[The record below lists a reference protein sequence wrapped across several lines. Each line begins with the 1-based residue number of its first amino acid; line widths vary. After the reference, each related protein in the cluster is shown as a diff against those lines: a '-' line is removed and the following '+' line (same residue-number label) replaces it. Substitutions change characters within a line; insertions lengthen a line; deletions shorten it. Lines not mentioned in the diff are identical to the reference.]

1 MIKPYPIGRQDFKAI
16 IEDGYAYVDK
26 TERMY
31 EMIKNRTFVFL
42 SRPRRFGKSLLINTL
57 QQYFEG
63 NRELFKDLKI
73 SRLEK
78 DWIKYPVFRFDMS
91 SYKDLPVE
99 SMSYAISNAI
109 SKYEKEYSIKS
120 SDKLGNGERFKNVI
134 EAAYKQTGRKAVVLI
149 DEYDSPLLA
158 HLHDGK
164 LADVKPV
171 LQELYQQVKVNE
183 QFEQFVFIT
192 GISRFSQ
199 VSIFSTLNNLVNISM
214 DPRFDD
220 ICGISSDEL
229 LENFKDGI
237 SQLAERYDCTFDEM
251 YQKLKNKYDGY
262 HFSYD
267 SKDIFNPLS
276 VLSSLD
282 FKELKNF
289 WFETATSSYVIDHLK
304 KHNAQILDFEG
315 VQMFESGF
323 YASYED
329 VISVYPLLYQAG
341 YLTIKDYD
349 RESEVYTL
357 SYPNSEVR
365 VSMLEVLMP
374 SWVGCSTDD
383 GKINMQKFYFALKAG
398 RIDDAFELLKE
409 FFLQIPN
416 VLNNKNEKHFQTV
429 IYVLFRWLGFYT
441 QSEVNT
447 SKGRLDCILFAPKQ
461 IFIIEF
467 KVDESAEKALA
478 QINEKGYADPYHTD
492 GRPIIKIGVNFS
504 SEERTIE
511 GWKVE
516 EELKVKN

>member
-1 MIKPYPIGRQDFKAI
+1 MIKPYPIGRQDFKDI
-16 IEDGYAYVDK
+16 IESGFAYVDK

-31 EMIKNRTFVFL
+31 EMVRNRKFVFL
-42 SRPRRFGKSLLINTL
+42 SRPRRFGKSLLVNTL

-63 NRELFKDLKI
+63 NKDLFKDLKI
-73 SRLEK
+73 SKLEK

-91 SYKDLPVE
+91 ECKDMDMDGIKASIASTLKIYEDQYGVSCE
-99 SMSYAISNAI
+99 
-109 SKYEKEYSIKS
+109 EKE
-120 SDKLGNGERFKNVI
+120 NGLRFKKLIRSVCNL
-134 EAAYKQTGRKAVVLI
+134 TGRKAVVLI

-164 LADVKPV
+164 LPEVKRI
-171 LQELYQQVKVNE
+171 LQEFYQQVKVNE
-183 QFEQFVFIT
+183 QYEQFVFIT

-199 VSIFSTLNNLVNISM
+199 VSIFSTLNNLENISM
-214 DPRFDD
+214 DDKFCD
-220 ICGISSDEL
+220 ICGITQAEL
-229 LENFKDGI
+229 LENFREDIEEFAKEEEC
-237 SQLAERYDCTFDEM
+237 SFDEM
-251 YQKLKNKYDGY
+251 LQKLKLKYDGY
-262 HFSYD
+262 HFSKKKTD
-267 SKDIFNPLS
+267 VFNPLS
-276 VLSSLD
+276 VLSAFSK
-282 FKELKNF
+282 KELKNF

-304 KHNAQILDFEG
+304 KHNAQILDFES
-315 VQMFESGF
+315 VELFESGF

-329 VISVYPLLYQAG
+329 VKSVYPLLYQAG
-341 YLTIKDYD
+341 YLTIKGYD
-349 RESEVYTL
+349 KESDVYTI

-383 GKINMQKFYFALKAG
+383 GKINMQRFYFALKAG
-398 RIDDAFELLKE
+398 RIDEAFELLKE

-416 VLNNKNEKHFQTV
+416 VLNNKNEKHFHTV

-478 QINEKGYADPYHTD
+478 QINEKGYADPYRTD
-492 GRPIIKIGVNFS
+492 GRPIVKIGVNFS

-516 EELKVKN
+516 ES

>member
-73 SRLEK
+73 SHLEK

-91 SYKDLPVE
+91 GCKDMNVDGMYSYIGNTLWW
-99 SMSYAISNAI
+99 
-109 SKYEKEYSIKS
+109 YEKKYDIQTEEKN
-120 SDKLGNGERFKNVI
+120 NGVRFQNLIQTAVKN
-134 EAAYKQTGRKAVVLI
+134 TGRKAVILI

-164 LADVKPV
+164 LPEVKQI
-171 LQELYQQVKVNE
+171 LQELYQQLKVNE
-183 QFEQFVFIT
+183 QYEKFVFIT

-220 ICGISSDEL
+220 ICGITSDEL

-237 SQLAERYDCTFDEM
+237 SQMAEKYECTFEEM
-251 YQKLKNKYDGY
+251 YLKLKNKYDGY
-262 HFSYD
+262 HFSYN
-267 SKDIFNPLS
+267 SKDVFNPLS

-304 KHNAQILDFEG
+304 KHNAQILDFESTEL
-315 VQMFESGF
+315 FESDF
-323 YASYED
+323 YVSQED
-329 VISVYPLLYQAG
+329 SRSVYPLLFQAG
-341 YLTIKDYD
+341 YLTIKNYD

-357 SYPNSEVR
+357 SYPNNEVR

-374 SWVGCSTDD
+374 SWVGCSSKD
-383 GKINMQKFYFALKAG
+383 GKLNMQKFYFALKAG

-416 VLNNKNEKHFQTV
+416 MLNNKNEKHFQTV

-478 QINEKGYADPYHTD
+478 QINKKGYADPYRSD

-504 SEERTIE
+504 SSERTIE
-511 GWKVE
+511 GWEVE
-516 EELKVKN
+516 E

>member
-63 NRELFKDLKI
+63 NKELFKDLKI

-91 SYKDLPVE
+91 GCKDMDVDGMYSYIGNTLWW
-99 SMSYAISNAI
+99 
-109 SKYEKEYSIKS
+109 YEKKYDIQTEEKN
-120 SDKLGNGERFKNVI
+120 NGVRFQNLIQTAVKN
-134 EAAYKQTGRKAVVLI
+134 TGRKAVVLI

-158 HLHDGK
+158 HFHDGK

-237 SQLAERYDCTFDEM
+237 SQLAERYNCSFDEM
-251 YQKLKNKYDGY
+251 YLKLKNKYDGY

-304 KHNAQILDFEG
+304 KHNAQILDFES
-315 VQMFESGF
+315 VELFESDF
-323 YASYED
+323 YVSQED
-329 VISVYPLLYQAG
+329 SRSVYPLLFQAG

-349 RESEVYTL
+349 RESSRYVIG
-357 SYPNSEVR
+357 YPNSEVR
-365 VSMLEVLMP
+365 VSMLEVMMP
-374 SWVGCSTDD
+374 SWVGCSATD
-383 GKINMQKFYFALKAG
+383 GKNYMCDFYFALKAG
-398 RIDDAFELLKE
+398 KIDEAFELLKE
-409 FFLQIPN
+409 FFVQIPN

-478 QINEKGYADPYHTD
+478 QISEKGYAEPYRTD

-516 EELKVKN
+516 A

>member
-16 IEDGYAYVDK
+16 IEGGFAYVDK

-63 NRELFKDLKI
+63 NKDLFKDLKI
-73 SRLEK
+73 SKLEK

-91 SYKDLPVE
+91 GCKDMDVNGMHSYIGNTLWW
-99 SMSYAISNAI
+99 
-109 SKYEKEYSIKS
+109 YEKEYGIQNEENS
-120 SDKLGNGERFKNVI
+120 NGVRFQNLIQTAVK
-134 EAAYKQTGRKAVVLI
+134 KTGRKAVILI

-164 LADVKPV
+164 LPEVKPI

-183 QFEQFVFIT
+183 QYEQFVFIT

-220 ICGISSDEL
+220 ICGITSEEL

-237 SQLAERYDCTFDEM
+237 GQMAEKYNCTFDEM
-251 YQKLKNKYDGY
+251 YLKLKNKYDGY

-304 KHNAQILDFEG
+304 KHNAQILDFEN
-315 VQMFESGF
+315 VELFESDF
-323 YASYED
+323 YVSQED
-329 VISVYPLLYQAG
+329 SKSVYPLLYQAG

-349 RESEVYTL
+349 RESSRYVIG
-357 SYPNSEVR
+357 YPNSEVR
-365 VSMLEVLMP
+365 VSMLEVMMP
-374 SWVGCSTDD
+374 SWVGCSATD
-383 GKINMQKFYFALKAG
+383 GKNYMCDFYFALKAG
-398 RIDDAFELLKE
+398 RIDEAFDLLKE

-478 QINEKGYADPYHTD
+478 QINEKGYADPYRAD
-492 GRPIIKIGVNFS
+492 GRPIVKIGVNFS

-516 EELKVKN
+516 E

>member
-16 IEDGYAYVDK
+16 IEGGYAYVDK

-91 SYKDLPVE
+91 GCKDMDVDGMYSYIGNTLWW
-99 SMSYAISNAI
+99 
-109 SKYEKEYSIKS
+109 YEKKYDIQTEETN
-120 SDKLGNGERFKNVI
+120 NGVRFQNLIQTAVNK
-134 EAAYKQTGRKAVVLI
+134 TGRKAVILI

-164 LADVKPV
+164 LPEVKTI

-183 QFEQFVFIT
+183 QYEQFVFIT

-237 SQLAERYDCTFDEM
+237 SQMAERYNCSFDEM
-251 YQKLKNKYDGY
+251 YLKLKNKYDGY

-304 KHNAQILDFEG
+304 KHNAQILDFESIEL
-315 VQMFESGF
+315 FESDF
-323 YASYED
+323 YVSQED
-329 VISVYPLLYQAG
+329 SKSVYPLLYQAG
-341 YLTIKDYD
+341 YLTIKDFD

-374 SWVGCSTDD
+374 SWVGCSSKD
-383 GKINMQKFYFALKAG
+383 GKLYMQKFYFALKSG
-398 RIDDAFELLKE
+398 RIDEAFELLKE
-409 FFLQIPN
+409 FFVQIPN

-447 SKGRLDCILFAPKQ
+447 SKGRLDCILFAPKH

-467 KVDESAEKALA
+467 KVDESAKKALA
-478 QINEKGYADPYHTD
+478 QINEKGYAEPYRTD
-492 GRPIIKIGVNFS
+492 GRPIVKIGVNFS

-516 EELKVKN
+516 DDSFI

>member
-16 IEDGYAYVDK
+16 IEGGYAYVDK

-91 SYKDLPVE
+91 GCKDMDVDGMYSYIGNTLWW
-99 SMSYAISNAI
+99 
-109 SKYEKEYSIKS
+109 YEKKYDIQTEETN
-120 SDKLGNGERFKNVI
+120 NGVRFQNLIQTAVNK
-134 EAAYKQTGRKAVVLI
+134 TGRKAVILI

-164 LADVKPV
+164 LPEVKPI

-183 QFEQFVFIT
+183 QYEQFVFIT

-237 SQLAERYDCTFDEM
+237 SQMAERYNCSFDEM
-251 YQKLKNKYDGY
+251 YLKLKNKYDGY

-304 KHNAQILDFEG
+304 KHNAQILDFESIEL
-315 VQMFESGF
+315 FESDF
-323 YASYED
+323 YVSQED
-329 VISVYPLLYQAG
+329 SKSVYPLLYQAG
-341 YLTIKDYD
+341 YLTIKDFD

-374 SWVGCSTDD
+374 SWVGCSSKD
-383 GKINMQKFYFALKAG
+383 GKLYMQKFYFALKSG
-398 RIDDAFELLKE
+398 RIDEAFELLKE
-409 FFLQIPN
+409 FFVQIPN

-447 SKGRLDCILFAPKQ
+447 SKGRLDCILFAPKH

-467 KVDESAEKALA
+467 KVDESAKKALA
-478 QINEKGYADPYHTD
+478 QINEKGYAEPYRTD
-492 GRPIIKIGVNFS
+492 GRPIVKIGVNFS

-516 EELKVKN
+516 DDSFI

>member
-91 SYKDLPVE
+91 ECKDMDVDGIKASIASTLKIYE
-99 SMSYAISNAI
+99 DQYGISC
-109 SKYEKEYSIKS
+109 EDKE
-120 SDKLGNGERFKNVI
+120 NGLRFKKLIRSVCS
-134 EAAYKQTGRKAVVLI
+134 QTGRKAVVLI

-199 VSIFSTLNNLVNISM
+199 VSIFSTLNNLENISM
-214 DPRFDD
+214 DDAFCD
-220 ICGISSDEL
+220 ICGITQDEL
-229 LENFKDGI
+229 MENFREDIEVFARNEEI
-237 SQLAERYDCTFDEM
+237 SFDEM
-251 YQKLKNKYDGY
+251 ALKLKTKYDGY
-262 HFSYD
+262 HFSKKKTD
-267 SKDIFNPLS
+267 VFNPLS
-276 VLSSLD
+276 VLSAFSK
-282 FKELKNF
+282 KELKNF
-289 WFETATSSYVIDHLK
+289 WFETATSTYVIDHLK
-304 KHNAQILDFEG
+304 KHNAQILDFES
-315 VQMFESGF
+315 VELFESDF
-323 YASYED
+323 YVSQED
-329 VISVYPLLYQAG
+329 SRSVYPLLFQAG

-357 SYPNSEVR
+357 SYPNNEVR

-374 SWVGCSTDD
+374 SWVGCSSKD
-383 GKINMQKFYFALKAG
+383 GKLYMQKFYFALKAG

-447 SKGRLDCILFAPKQ
+447 SKGRLDCILFAPKK

-478 QINEKGYADPYHTD
+478 QINEKGYAEPYRTD
-492 GRPIIKIGVNFS
+492 GRPIVKIGVNFS

-516 EELKVKN
+516 EELKVKS

>member
-1 MIKPYPIGRQDFKAI
+1 MIKPYPIGRQDFKDI
-16 IEDGYAYVDK
+16 IESGFAYVDK

-31 EMIKNRTFVFL
+31 EMVRNRKFVFL
-42 SRPRRFGKSLLINTL
+42 SRPRRFGKSLLVNTL

-63 NRELFKDLKI
+63 NKDLFKDLKI
-73 SRLEK
+73 SKLEK

-91 SYKDLPVE
+91 ECKDMDMDGIKASIASTLKIYEDQYGVSCE
-99 SMSYAISNAI
+99 
-109 SKYEKEYSIKS
+109 EKE
-120 SDKLGNGERFKNVI
+120 NGLRFKKLIRSVCNL
-134 EAAYKQTGRKAVVLI
+134 TGRKAVVLI

-164 LADVKPV
+164 LPEVKQI
-171 LQELYQQVKVNE
+171 LQEFYQQVKVNE
-183 QFEQFVFIT
+183 QYEQFVFIT

-199 VSIFSTLNNLVNISM
+199 VSIFSTLNNLENISM
-214 DPRFDD
+214 DDKFCD
-220 ICGISSDEL
+220 ICGITQAEL
-229 LENFKDGI
+229 LENFREDIEEFAKEEEC
-237 SQLAERYDCTFDEM
+237 SFDEM
-251 YQKLKNKYDGY
+251 LQKLKLKYDGY
-262 HFSYD
+262 HFSKKKTD
-267 SKDIFNPLS
+267 VFNPLS
-276 VLSSLD
+276 VLSAFSK
-282 FKELKNF
+282 KELKNF

-304 KHNAQILDFEG
+304 KHNAQILDFES
-315 VQMFESGF
+315 VELFESGF

-329 VISVYPLLYQAG
+329 VKSVYPLLYQAG
-341 YLTIKDYD
+341 YLTIKGYD
-349 RESEVYTL
+349 KESDVYTI

-383 GKINMQKFYFALKAG
+383 GKINMQRFYFALKAG
-398 RIDDAFELLKE
+398 RIDEAFELLKE

-416 VLNNKNEKHFQTV
+416 VLNNKNEKHFHTV

-467 KVDESAEKALA
+467 KVDESAERALA
-478 QINEKGYADPYHTD
+478 QINEKGYADPYRTD
-492 GRPIIKIGVNFS
+492 GRPIVKIGVNFS

-516 EELKVKN
+516 ES

>member
-16 IEDGYAYVDK
+16 IEGGYAYVDK

-134 EAAYKQTGRKAVVLI
+134 EAAYKQTGRKAVILI

-183 QFEQFVFIT
+183 QYEQFVFIT

-237 SQLAERYDCTFDEM
+237 SQVAERYNCTFDEM
-251 YQKLKNKYDGY
+251 YLKLKNKYDGY

-349 RESEVYTL
+349 RESDVYTL

-365 VSMLEVLMP
+365 ISMLEVLMP

-383 GKINMQKFYFALKAG
+383 GKINMQRFYFALKSG
-398 RIDDAFELLKE
+398 RVDEAFELLKE
-409 FFLQIPN
+409 FFVQIPN

-478 QINEKGYADPYHTD
+478 QINEKGYAEPYRAD
-492 GRPIIKIGVNFS
+492 GRPIVKIGVNFS
-504 SEERTIE
+504 SKERTIE
-511 GWKVE
+511 EWKVE
-516 EELKVKN
+516 L

>member
-16 IEDGYAYVDK
+16 IEGGYAYVDK

-91 SYKDLPVE
+91 GCKDMDVDGMYSYIGNTLWW
-99 SMSYAISNAI
+99 
-109 SKYEKEYSIKS
+109 YEKKYDIQTEETN
-120 SDKLGNGERFKNVI
+120 NGVRFQNLIQTAVNK
-134 EAAYKQTGRKAVVLI
+134 TGRKAVILI

-164 LADVKPV
+164 LPEVKPI

-183 QFEQFVFIT
+183 QYEQFVFIT

-237 SQLAERYDCTFDEM
+237 SQMAERYNCSFDEM
-251 YQKLKNKYDGY
+251 YLKLKNKYDGY

-304 KHNAQILDFEG
+304 KHNAQILDFESIEL
-315 VQMFESGF
+315 FESDF
-323 YASYED
+323 YVSQED
-329 VISVYPLLYQAG
+329 SKSVYPLLYQAG
-341 YLTIKDYD
+341 YLTIKDFD

-374 SWVGCSTDD
+374 SWVGCSSKD
-383 GKINMQKFYFALKAG
+383 GKLYMQKFYFALKSG
-398 RIDDAFELLKE
+398 RIDEAFELLKE
-409 FFLQIPN
+409 FFVQIPN

-467 KVDESAEKALA
+467 KVDESAKKALA
-478 QINEKGYADPYHTD
+478 QINEKGYAEPYRTD
-492 GRPIIKIGVNFS
+492 GRPIVKIGVNFS

-516 EELKVKN
+516 DDSFI

>member
-42 SRPRRFGKSLLINTL
+42 SRPRRFGKSLLVNTL
-57 QQYFEG
+57 HQYFEG

-78 DWIKYPVFRFDMS
+78 DWIKYPVLRFDMS
-91 SYKDLPVE
+91 RYKDVAIEKIPIAISDYLSSYEKRYGLPV
-99 SMSYAISNAI
+99 
-109 SKYEKEYSIKS
+109 KEELNI
-120 SDKLGNGERFKNVI
+120 GNRFQNI
-134 EAAYKQTGRKAVVLI
+134 MQAAYEQTGRKVVVLI
-149 DEYDSPLLA
+149 DEYDSPLLT

-164 LADVKPV
+164 LPEVKAI
-171 LQELYQQVKVNE
+171 LQELYQQLKANE
-183 QFEQFVFIT
+183 EYEQFVFIT

-199 VSIFSTLNNLVNISM
+199 VSIFSTLNNLENISM
-214 DPRFDD
+214 DDKFCD
-220 ICGISSDEL
+220 ICGITQAEL
-229 LENFKDGI
+229 LENFREDIEEFAKEEEC
-237 SQLAERYDCTFDEM
+237 SFDEM
-251 YQKLKNKYDGY
+251 FQKLKMKYDGY
-262 HFSYD
+262 HFSKN
-267 SKDIFNPLS
+267 SQDIFNPLS
-276 VLSSLD
+276 VISAFSK
-282 FKELKNF
+282 KELKNF

-304 KHNAQILDFEG
+304 KHNAQILDFES
-315 VQMFESGF
+315 VSLFESGF

-329 VISVYPLLYQAG
+329 VKSVYPLLYQAG

-349 RESEVYTL
+349 KESDVYTI

-374 SWVGCSTDD
+374 SWVECSTDD
-383 GKINMQKFYFALKAG
+383 GKINMQRFYFALKAG
-398 RIDDAFELLKE
+398 KTDEAFELLRE

-447 SKGRLDCILFAPKQ
+447 SKGRLDCILFAPKR

-467 KVDESAEKALA
+467 KVDESAEKALS
-478 QINEKGYADPYHTD
+478 QINEKGYADPYRAD
-492 GRPIIKIGVNFS
+492 GRPIVKIGVNFS
-504 SEERTIE
+504 SKERTIE
-511 GWKVE
+511 EWKVE
-516 EELKVKN
+516 ES

>member
-1 MIKPYPIGRQDFKAI
+1 MIRPYPIGRQDFKAI

-63 NRELFKDLKI
+63 NKELFKDLKI

-91 SYKDLPVE
+91 ECKDMDVDGIKASIASTLKIYE
-99 SMSYAISNAI
+99 DQYGISC
-109 SKYEKEYSIKS
+109 EDKE
-120 SDKLGNGERFKNVI
+120 NGLRFKKLIRSVCS
-134 EAAYKQTGRKAVVLI
+134 QTGRKAVVLI

-199 VSIFSTLNNLVNISM
+199 VSIFSTLNNLENISM
-214 DPRFDD
+214 DDAFCD
-220 ICGISSDEL
+220 ICGITQDEL
-229 LENFKDGI
+229 MENFREDIEDFARNEEI
-237 SQLAERYDCTFDEM
+237 SFDEM
-251 YQKLKNKYDGY
+251 ALKLKTKYDGY
-262 HFSYD
+262 HFSKKKTD
-267 SKDIFNPLS
+267 VFNPLS
-276 VLSSLD
+276 VLSAFSK
-282 FKELKNF
+282 KELKNF

-304 KHNAQILDFEG
+304 KHNAQILDFES
-315 VQMFESGF
+315 VELFESDF
-323 YASYED
+323 YVSQED
-329 VISVYPLLYQAG
+329 SRSVYPLLFQAG

-349 RESEVYTL
+349 RESSRYVIG
-357 SYPNSEVR
+357 YPNSEVR
-365 VSMLEVLMP
+365 VSMLEVMMP
-374 SWVGCSTDD
+374 SWVGCSATD
-383 GKINMQKFYFALKAG
+383 GKNYMCDFYFALKAG
-398 RIDDAFELLKE
+398 KIDEAFELLKE
-409 FFLQIPN
+409 FFVQIPN

-478 QINEKGYADPYHTD
+478 QINEKGYAEPYRTD

-516 EELKVKN
+516 E

>member
-63 NRELFKDLKI
+63 NRDLFKDLKI

-91 SYKDLPVE
+91 GCKDMDVDGMYSYIGNTLWW
-99 SMSYAISNAI
+99 
-109 SKYEKEYSIKS
+109 YEKKYDIQTEEKN
-120 SDKLGNGERFKNVI
+120 NGVRFQNLIQTAVKN
-134 EAAYKQTGRKAVVLI
+134 TGRKAVILI

-237 SQLAERYDCTFDEM
+237 SLLAERYDCTFDEM
-251 YQKLKNKYDGY
+251 YLKLKNKYDGY

-282 FKELKNF
+282 FKDLKNF

-329 VISVYPLLYQAG
+329 ERSVYPLLYQAG

-467 KVDESAEKALA
+467 KVDESAEKALS

-511 GWKVE
+511 GWIVE

>member
-16 IEDGYAYVDK
+16 IEGGYAYVDK

-91 SYKDLPVE
+91 GCKDMDVDGMYSYIGNTLWW
-99 SMSYAISNAI
+99 
-109 SKYEKEYSIKS
+109 YEKKYDIQTEETN
-120 SDKLGNGERFKNVI
+120 NGVRFQNLIQTAVNK
-134 EAAYKQTGRKAVVLI
+134 TGRKAVILI

-164 LADVKPV
+164 LPEVKPI

-183 QFEQFVFIT
+183 QYEQFVFIT

-237 SQLAERYDCTFDEM
+237 SQMAERYNCSFDEM
-251 YQKLKNKYDGY
+251 YLKLKNKYDGY

-304 KHNAQILDFEG
+304 KHNAQILDFESIEL
-315 VQMFESGF
+315 FESDF
-323 YASYED
+323 YVSQED
-329 VISVYPLLYQAG
+329 SKSVYPLLYQAG
-341 YLTIKDYD
+341 YLTIKDFD

-374 SWVGCSTDD
+374 SWVGCSSKD
-383 GKINMQKFYFALKAG
+383 GKLYMQKFYFALKSG
-398 RIDDAFELLKE
+398 RIDEAFELLKE
-409 FFLQIPN
+409 FFVQIPN

-478 QINEKGYADPYHTD
+478 QINEKGYAEPYRTD
-492 GRPIIKIGVNFS
+492 GRPIVKIGVNFS

-511 GWKVE
+511 GWMVE
-516 EELKVKN
+516 DESV

>member
-134 EAAYKQTGRKAVVLI
+134 EAAYKQTGRKAVILI

-237 SQLAERYDCTFDEM
+237 SQMAERYNCSFDEM
-251 YQKLKNKYDGY
+251 YLKLKNKYDGY

-304 KHNAQILDFEG
+304 KHNAQILDFES
-315 VQMFESGF
+315 VELFESDF
-323 YASYED
+323 YVSQED
-329 VISVYPLLYQAG
+329 SRSVYPLLYQAG
-341 YLTIKDYD
+341 YLSIKGYD
-349 RESEVYTL
+349 KESSRYVIG
-357 SYPNSEVR
+357 YPNSEVR
-365 VSMLEVLMP
+365 VSMLEVMMP
-374 SWVGCSTDD
+374 SWVGCSATD
-383 GKINMQKFYFALKAG
+383 GKNYMCDFYFALKAG
-398 RIDDAFELLKE
+398 KIDEAFELLKD

-447 SKGRLDCILFAPKQ
+447 SKGRLDCVLFAPKQ

-478 QINEKGYADPYHTD
+478 QINEKGYADPYRAD
-492 GRPIIKIGVNFS
+492 GRPIVKIGVNFS

-516 EELKVKN
+516 D

>member
-237 SQLAERYDCTFDEM
+237 SLLAERYDCTFDEM
-251 YQKLKNKYDGY
+251 YLKLKNKYDGY

-304 KHNAQILDFEG
+304 KHNAQILDFES
-315 VQMFESGF
+315 VELFESDF
-323 YASYED
+323 YVSQED
-329 VISVYPLLYQAG
+329 SRSVYPLLFQAG

-357 SYPNSEVR
+357 SYPNNEVR

-374 SWVGCSTDD
+374 SWVGCSSKD
-383 GKINMQKFYFALKAG
+383 GKLNMQKFYFALKAG
-398 RIDDAFELLKE
+398 KIDEAFELLKE
-409 FFLQIPN
+409 FFVQIPN

-478 QINEKGYADPYHTD
+478 QINEKGYAEPYRTD
-492 GRPIIKIGVNFS
+492 GRPIVKIGVNFS

-511 GWKVE
+511 GWMVE
-516 EELKVKN
+516 DESV

>member
-63 NRELFKDLKI
+63 NRDLFKDLKI

-134 EAAYKQTGRKAVVLI
+134 EAAYKQTGRKAVILI

-183 QFEQFVFIT
+183 QYEQFVFIT

-237 SQLAERYDCTFDEM
+237 SQVAERYNCTFDEM
-251 YQKLKNKYDGY
+251 YLKLKNKYDGY

-289 WFETATSSYVIDHLK
+289 WFETATSTYVIDHLK
-304 KHNAQILDFEG
+304 KHNAQILDFES
-315 VQMFESGF
+315 VELFESDF
-323 YASYED
+323 YVSQED
-329 VISVYPLLYQAG
+329 SRSVYPLLFQAG

-357 SYPNSEVR
+357 SYPNNEVR

-374 SWVGCSTDD
+374 SWVGCSSKD
-383 GKINMQKFYFALKAG
+383 GKLNMQKFYFALKAG
-398 RIDDAFELLKE
+398 KIDEAFELLKE
-409 FFLQIPN
+409 FFVQIPN
-416 VLNNKNEKHFQTV
+416 VLNNKNEKHVQTV

-478 QINEKGYADPYHTD
+478 QINEKGYAEPYRAD
-492 GRPIIKIGVNFS
+492 GRPIVKIGVNFS
-504 SEERTIE
+504 SAERTIE
-511 GWKVE
+511 EWKVE
-516 EELKVKN
+516 EE

>member
-237 SQLAERYDCTFDEM
+237 SQLAERYNCSFDEM

-282 FKELKNF
+282 FKDLKNF

-304 KHNAQILDFEG
+304 KHNAQILDFES
-315 VQMFESGF
+315 VELFESDF
-323 YASYED
+323 YVSQED
-329 VISVYPLLYQAG
+329 SRSVYPLLFQAG

-349 RESEVYTL
+349 RESSRYVIG
-357 SYPNSEVR
+357 YPNSEVR
-365 VSMLEVLMP
+365 VSMLEVMMP
-374 SWVGCSTDD
+374 SWVGCSATD
-383 GKINMQKFYFALKAG
+383 GKNYMCDFYFALKAG
-398 RIDDAFELLKE
+398 KIDEAFELLKE
-409 FFLQIPN
+409 FFVQIPN

-478 QINEKGYADPYHTD
+478 QINEKGYAEPYRTD
-492 GRPIIKIGVNFS
+492 GRPIVKIGVNFS

>member
-91 SYKDLPVE
+91 ECKDMDVDGIKASIASTLKIYE
-99 SMSYAISNAI
+99 DQYGISC
-109 SKYEKEYSIKS
+109 EDKE
-120 SDKLGNGERFKNVI
+120 NGLRFKKLIRSV
-134 EAAYKQTGRKAVVLI
+134 YDQTGHKVVVLI

-164 LADVKPV
+164 LPEVKQI

-183 QFEQFVFIT
+183 QYEQFVFIT

-199 VSIFSTLNNLVNISM
+199 VSIFSTLNNLENISM
-214 DPRFDD
+214 DDAFCD
-220 ICGISSDEL
+220 ICGITQDEL
-229 LENFKDGI
+229 MENFREDIEVFARNEEI
-237 SQLAERYDCTFDEM
+237 SFDEM
-251 YQKLKNKYDGY
+251 ALKLKTKYDGY
-262 HFSYD
+262 HFSKKKTD
-267 SKDIFNPLS
+267 VFNPLS
-276 VLSSLD
+276 VLSAFSK
-282 FKELKNF
+282 KELKNF
-289 WFETATSSYVIDHLK
+289 WFETATSTYVIDHLK

-329 VISVYPLLYQAG
+329 ERSVYPLLYQAG

-383 GKINMQKFYFALKAG
+383 GKINMQKFYFALKAD
-398 RIDDAFELLKE
+398 RIDDAFKLLKE

-478 QINEKGYADPYHTD
+478 QINEKGYAEPYRTD
-492 GRPIIKIGVNFS
+492 GRPIVKIGVNFS

-516 EELKVKN
+516 E

>member
-1 MIKPYPIGRQDFKAI
+1 MIKPYPIGRQDFKDI
-16 IEDGYAYVDK
+16 IESGFAYVDK

-31 EMIKNRTFVFL
+31 EMVRNRKFVFL

-63 NRELFKDLKI
+63 NKDLFKDLKI
-73 SRLEK
+73 SELEK

-91 SYKDLPVE
+91 GCKDMDVNGMHSYIGNTLWW
-99 SMSYAISNAI
+99 
-109 SKYEKEYSIKS
+109 YEKEYGIQNEEKS
-120 SDKLGNGERFKNVI
+120 NGVRFQNLIQTAVK
-134 EAAYKQTGRKAVVLI
+134 KTGRKAVILI

-164 LADVKPV
+164 LPEVKPI

-183 QFEQFVFIT
+183 QYEQFVFIT

-220 ICGISSDEL
+220 ICGITSEEL

-237 SQLAERYDCTFDEM
+237 GQMAEKYNCTFDEM
-251 YQKLKNKYDGY
+251 YLKLKNKYDGY

-304 KHNAQILDFEG
+304 KHNAQILDFEN
-315 VQMFESGF
+315 VELFESDF
-323 YASYED
+323 YVSQED
-329 VISVYPLLYQAG
+329 SRSVYPLLYQAG
-341 YLTIKDYD
+341 YLTIKNYD

-357 SYPNSEVR
+357 SYPNNEVR
-365 VSMLEVLMP
+365 ISMLEVLMP
-374 SWVGCSTDD
+374 SWVGCSSKD
-383 GKINMQKFYFALKAG
+383 GKLYMQKFYFALKAG
-398 RIDDAFELLKE
+398 RIDEAFELLKE

-478 QINEKGYADPYHTD
+478 QINEKGYADPYRAD
-492 GRPIIKIGVNFS
+492 GRPIVKIGVNFS

-516 EELKVKN
+516 LEN

>member
-63 NRELFKDLKI
+63 NRDLFKDLKI

-171 LQELYQQVKVNE
+171 LQELYQQLKVNE
-183 QFEQFVFIT
+183 QYEQFVFIT

-199 VSIFSTLNNLVNISM
+199 VSIFSTLNNLDNISM
-214 DPRFDD
+214 DDKFCD
-220 ICGISSDEL
+220 ICGITVDEL
-229 LENFKDGI
+229 MENFKEDIECFAHNEG
-237 SQLAERYDCTFDEM
+237 CTFDEM
-251 YQKLKNKYDGY
+251 VMRLKSKYDGY
-262 HFSYD
+262 HFSKN
-267 SKDIFNPLS
+267 SQDIFNPLS
-276 VLSSLD
+276 VISS
-282 FKELKNF
+282 FSKMELKNF
-289 WFETATSSYVIDHLK
+289 WFETATSSYVIDHLR
-304 KHNAQILDFEG
+304 KHNAQILDFES
-315 VQMFESGF
+315 VELFESDF
-323 YASYED
+323 YVSQED
-329 VISVYPLLYQAG
+329 SRSVYPLLFQAG

-349 RESEVYTL
+349 RESSRYVIG
-357 SYPNSEVR
+357 YPNSEVR
-365 VSMLEVLMP
+365 VSMLEVMMP
-374 SWVGCSTDD
+374 SWVGCSATD
-383 GKINMQKFYFALKAG
+383 GKNYMCDFYFALKAG
-398 RIDDAFELLKE
+398 KIDEAFELLKE
-409 FFLQIPN
+409 FFVQIPN

-447 SKGRLDCILFAPKQ
+447 AKGRLDCILFSPKQ

-478 QINEKGYADPYHTD
+478 QINEKGYADPYRAD
-492 GRPIIKIGVNFS
+492 GRPIVKIGVNFS

-516 EELKVKN
+516 D